1 MTPIQEIYKTLKF
14 VSNATTL
21 TKTQSETI
29 VPILE
34 TEINMREERHIRHLL
49 HRSGLKPIKKI
60 EDFNWDFNMK
70 IDREGITRM
79 IETSWHN
86 DVRNFTLIGP
96 SGVGKTH
103 LAKSACYK
111 AILNG
116 IPATFITCHDLIMK
130 LKESRNKSAALNY
143 YATVKLLC
151 IDEIGYIF
159 PEAKDANEL
168 FQIISKRSELTSTII
183 TTNIIP
189 SQWGKIFE
197 AATATAIL
205 DRLSYNGTFITCEG
219 KSYRSKK

>member
-1 MTPIQEIYKTLKF
+1 MTPIQEIYKALEF
-14 VSNATTL
+14 VSNATAL
-21 TKTQSETI
+21 TKVQSETI
-29 VPILE
+29 APILE

-60 EDFNWDFNMK
+60 EDFSWDFNMK
-70 IDREGITRM
+70 IDRDGITRM

-130 LKESRNKSAALNY
+130 LKESRNRSAALNY
-143 YATVKLLC
+143 YAMVKLLC
-151 IDEIGYIF
+151 IDEIEYIF

-205 DRLSYNGTFITCEG
+205 DRLSYNGIFITCEG

>member
-1 MTPIQEIYKTLKF
+1 MTPIQEIYKALKF
-14 VSNATTL
+14 VSNATVL
-21 TKTQSETI
+21 TKVQSETI
-29 VPILE
+29 APILE

-60 EDFNWDFNMK
+60 EDFSWDFNMK
-70 IDREGITRM
+70 IDRDGITRM

-130 LKESRNKSAALNY
+130 LKESRNRSAALNY

-205 DRLSYNGTFITCEG
+205 DRLSYNGIFITCEG